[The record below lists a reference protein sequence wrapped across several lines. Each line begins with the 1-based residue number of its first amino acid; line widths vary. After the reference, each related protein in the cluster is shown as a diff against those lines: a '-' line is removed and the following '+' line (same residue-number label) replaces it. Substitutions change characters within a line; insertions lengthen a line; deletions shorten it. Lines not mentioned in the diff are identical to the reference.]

1 MVLIVGHDVVVVV
14 VVVVVDAAAAG
25 ASWSA
30 GSLNTMMKQRR

>member
-1 MVLIVGHDVVVVV
+1 MVLIVGHDVV